1 MRGVGSTVIASGCS
15 AERDLEASLEKLR
28 AYRRRDPQLREAI
41 AAFIDAEVTLPDPV
55 EGELIDR
62 RVSPGE
68 VEDAGPVQSKI
79 RGILGA

>member
-55 EGELIDR
+55 EGELR
-62 RVSPGE
+62 RQKQKQRRR
-68 VEDAGPVQSKI
+68 ALKWN
-79 RGILGA
+79 A

>member
-41 AAFIDAEVTLPDPV
+41 AAFIDAEVTIPDPV
-55 EGELIDR
+55 EGELR
-62 RVSPGE
+62 RQKQKQRRR
-68 VEDAGPVQSKI
+68 ALKWN
-79 RGILGA
+79 A